1 MGRLF
6 AFGRVIMIHHM
17 MTPDVLILRDPRE
30 SVQKCSLTPLRGRED
45 VEFLKYDPNRRYD
58 AAGRILLHHEGELL
72 SEADVGRGLFLVD
85 SSWRRLP
92 KLLDRVDGEPVRRS
106 LPPLFTAYP
115 RKSQVFEDPERG
127 LASIE
132 ALYAAVHILHGPRP
146 ELLEGYR
153 WAEEFLRLN
162 PSLA

>member
-1 MGRLF
+1 
-6 AFGRVIMIHHM
+6 MI
-17 MTPDVLILRDPRE
+17 PDVLILRDPRE

-45 VEFLKYDPNRRYD
+45 VEFLKYDPNKRYD
-58 AAGRILLHHEGELL
+58 AGGRVLLHHEGELL
-72 SEADVGRGLFLVD
+72 TEADAGAGLFLVD

-92 KLLDRVDGEPVRRS
+92 KLLDRVDGRPIRRR
-106 LPPLFTAYP
+106 LPDLLTAYP
-115 RKSQVFEDPERG
+115 RKSQIFQDPERG

-132 ALYAAVHILHGPRP
+132 ALYAAMHILSGPRP
-146 ELLEGYR
+146 DLLEGYP

>member
-1 MGRLF
+1 
-6 AFGRVIMIHHM
+6 
-17 MTPDVLILRDPRE
+17 MTTDVLILRDPRE
-30 SVQKCSLTPLRGRED
+30 SIQKCSLTPLRGRED

-72 SEADVGRGLFLVD
+72 TEDDAGAGLFLVD

-92 KLLDRVDGEPVRRS
+92 KLLDRVDGEPLRRR
-106 LPPLFTAYP
+106 LPPLRTAYP
-115 RKSQVFEDPERG
+115 RKSVVFEDPDGG

-132 ALYAAVHILHGPRP
+132 ALYAAVRILYGPRP